1 MYIPEYPIA
10 NSCSGFSPFPVPPS
24 AFGVARLSLR
34 PFDSTW
40 PLRPAP
46 VAVPVTVYCN
56 CVKHCIVSRYFRV
69 RTLTSFKVTT
79 VRADGTRLKGVLGT
93 VKVLKDDAKRV
104 RVAGVNMVV

>member
-24 AFGVARLSLR
+24 AFGEARLSLR

-56 CVKHCIVSRYFRV
+56 CVKTLHCVKAFSCTHFDV
-69 RTLTSFKVTT
+69 LQSH
-79 VRADGTRLKGVLGT
+79 DGTCRHAVERGPWDRQGS
-93 VKVLKDDAKRV
+93 
-104 RVAGVNMVV
+104 